1 VGVEERLL
9 GAVRGQRLVHQ
20 LERRERHLA
29 REPLAQLQRE
39 VRHLVVGGR
48 AARRPLPHLAGAEV
62 RLLARGESI
71 VEQLEVHASEKCRG
85 RACETRALGN
95 TGCAVVPS
103 PRQTIP
109 VSGDS
114 ELLDAVLDAAASLI
128 VVVDAQGKLVRW
140 NRACEALLGYT
151 AAELEG
157 PDAILDLIPAGERSM
172 AENAMRALRAGR
184 SPVPAEF
191 HWRTRDGDLRLID
204 WSTTALTG
212 PDGEVTYMVGT
223 GIDVTDA
230 RQGEAER
237 AAAEARLRH
246 MAEHDA
252 LTGLFNR
259 RRLEQELDRHIAH
272 GRRYGMDGALLLL
285 DLDDFK
291 RVNDEFGHRAGDRV
305 LTAVAVVLNH
315 RLRESDI
322 VARFGGDEFAVL
334 MPVGGLAEAT
344 DLAELLGAA
353 IRSDV
358 PTPAGPLSASVGIAL
373 FRDLSTAD
381 EVLSRADDAMYAQK
395 RGEHSPARHLRP
407 VE

>member
-1 VGVEERLL
+1 
-9 GAVRGQRLVHQ
+9 
-20 LERRERHLA
+20 
-29 REPLAQLQRE
+29 
-39 VRHLVVGGR
+39 
-48 AARRPLPHLAGAEV
+48 
-62 RLLARGESI
+62 
-71 VEQLEVHASEKCRG
+71 
-85 RACETRALGN
+85 
-95 TGCAVVPS
+95 VVPS

-157 PDAILDLIPAGERSM
+157 PDAILDLIPAGERSI

-246 MAEHDA
+246 MADHDA

>member
-1 VGVEERLL
+1 M
-9 GAVRGQRLVHQ
+9 
-20 LERRERHLA
+20 
-29 REPLAQLQRE
+29 
-39 VRHLVVGGR
+39 
-48 AARRPLPHLAGAEV
+48 
-62 RLLARGESI
+62 
-71 VEQLEVHASEKCRG
+71 
-85 RACETRALGN
+85 
-95 TGCAVVPS
+95 VPS

-151 AAELEG
+151 AAVLEG

-395 RGEHSPARHLRP
+395 RGEHSTARHLRP

>member
-1 VGVEERLL
+1 
-9 GAVRGQRLVHQ
+9 
-20 LERRERHLA
+20 
-29 REPLAQLQRE
+29 
-39 VRHLVVGGR
+39 
-48 AARRPLPHLAGAEV
+48 
-62 RLLARGESI
+62 
-71 VEQLEVHASEKCRG
+71 
-85 RACETRALGN
+85 
-95 TGCAVVPS
+95 
-103 PRQTIP
+103 
-109 VSGDS
+109 
-114 ELLDAVLDAAASLI
+114 
-128 VVVDAQGKLVRW
+128 
-140 NRACEALLGYT
+140 
-151 AAELEG
+151 
-157 PDAILDLIPAGERSM
+157 
-172 AENAMRALRAGR
+172 MRALRAGR

-246 MAEHDA
+246 MADHDA

>member
-1 VGVEERLL
+1 MRD
-9 GAVRGQRLVHQ
+9 
-20 LERRERHLA
+20 
-29 REPLAQLQRE
+29 
-39 VRHLVVGGR
+39 
-48 AARRPLPHLAGAEV
+48 
-62 RLLARGESI
+62 
-71 VEQLEVHASEKCRG
+71 
-85 RACETRALGN
+85 
-95 TGCAVVPS
+95 
-103 PRQTIP
+103 TIP

-128 VVVDAQGKLVRW
+128 VVVDADGRLVSW
-140 NRACEALLGYT
+140 NRACEELLGYT
-151 AAELEG
+151 AAELDG
-157 PDAILDLIPAGERSM
+157 PRALMDLIPAEERHI
-172 AENAMRALRAGR
+172 AEEGMHALRAGE
-184 SPVPAEF
+184 SPARAEF
-191 HWRTRDGDLRLID
+191 HWRTRDGDERLIE

-212 PDGEVTYMVGT
+212 PDGRVTYMVGT

-237 AAAEARLRH
+237 TAAEARLRH

-259 RRLEQELDRHIAH
+259 RRFEQELDRHIAH